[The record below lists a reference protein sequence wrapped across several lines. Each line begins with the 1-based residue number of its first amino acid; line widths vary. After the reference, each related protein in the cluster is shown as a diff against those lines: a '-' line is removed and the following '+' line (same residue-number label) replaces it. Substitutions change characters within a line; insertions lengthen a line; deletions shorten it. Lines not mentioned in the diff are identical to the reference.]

1 MKRFAITLIAALVIC
16 GVSPLRAQFSE
27 ATITFDNMNHN
38 FGNIKEE
45 GGVVEHDFV
54 FKNTGTEPLLLT
66 NVRSSCGCTVPEW
79 SKEPIAPGES
89 GSVKV
94 TFNPL
99 RRPGAFRKSITV
111 QSNAKQSTVVLYIV
125 GMVEPK
131 PKTIADEY
139 PIEMGPIRLS
149 TNHLSVARIK
159 NNETKTASINVLNGS
174 DRSVTITIPD
184 SPEHITFHV
193 NPETLLPNQK
203 GTISMD
209 FDASR
214 VNDWGF
220 VSSRVYVY
228 FNGEKFTGNLLAAS
242 GSIEE
247 DFSGL
252 TAEQMA
258 NSPKMTIG
266 EETFNF
272 GNIEQG
278 EVIEHDFSFKN
289 EGKETLLIRKIR
301 TTCGCTASS
310 PSSTEIGPGE
320 DGTIHVTFNSRAKK
334 GKQLQTV
341 TVITNDP
348 NNSTHYLRM
357 AGTVEVPE
365 K

>member
-1 MKRFAITLIAALVIC
+1 MKRFAITLIAALLVC
-16 GVSPLRAQFSE
+16 GIESSQAQFSE

-45 GGVVEHDFV
+45 GGVVEHTFE

-66 NVRSSCGCTVPEW
+66 NVRTSCGCTVPEW
-79 SKEPIAPGES
+79 SKEPIAPGKS
-89 GSVKV
+89 GSIKV
-94 TFNPL
+94 SFNPL

-111 QSNAKQSTVVLYIV
+111 QSNAKQKTVVLYIV
-125 GMVEPK
+125 GLVEPK

-139 PIEMGPIRLS
+139 PIELGPIRLS
-149 TNHLSVARIK
+149 TNHLSVGRIK
-159 NNETKTASINVLNGS
+159 NTEKKSTSIKVINSS
-174 DRSVTITIPD
+174 DRSVTLSIPD
-184 SPEHITFHV
+184 YPEYITFHV
-193 NPETLLPNQK
+193 QPETLLPNQK

-209 FDASR
+209 FDAR
-214 VNDWGF
+214 MVNDWGF
-220 VSSRVYVY
+220 INSRFYLHL
-228 FNGEKFTGNLLAAS
+228 NGEKYTGNLLAAS

-252 TAEQMA
+252 TPEQKENAARM
-258 NSPKMTIG
+258 SIG

-278 EVIEHDFSFKN
+278 EVIEHDFHFKN
-289 EGKETLLIRKIR
+289 EGKETLLIRKMR

-310 PSSTEIGPGE
+310 PSSTEIAPGDE
-320 DGTIHVTFNSRAKK
+320 GIIHVTFNSRAKR

-348 NNSTHYLRM
+348 VKPTQYLRM